1 MNKNDSFDDI
11 LNFDKRNEDS
21 RISLL
26 DKYIY
31 NSNKHKEES
40 FSRLISFLYNLFFIK
55 EKTKDNINEI
65 FLIQKCIMDYLYS
78 EYNGNF
84 FPSDFFKLLNSLFEI
99 AKSFDSER
107 KTKFFEKIVK
117 LFEQGQEIYKNFILK
132 YFNELFEILI
142 YSKIDQNNNVKA
154 KGMILD
160 NIVEDNLENNNDI
173 FDLEKFEKLLVEKI
187 NTNQPILT
195 GFFLIGS
202 IK

>member
-1 MNKNDSFDDI
+1 
-11 LNFDKRNEDS
+11 
-21 RISLL
+21 
-26 DKYIY
+26 
-31 NSNKHKEES
+31 
-40 FSRLISFLYNLFFIK
+40 
-55 EKTKDNINEI
+55 
-65 FLIQKCIMDYLYS
+65 MDYFYS

-84 FPSDFFKLLNSLFEI
+84 FPSDFFKLLSSLFEI

-107 KTKFFEKIVK
+107 KTKFFEKIVE

-160 NIVEDNLENNNDI
+160 NILEDSLKNNNDI

-187 NTNQPILT
+187 NINQPILT
-195 GFFLIGS
+195 GFLFKWISIIIPLSSEKNFLEKVFIDFIPWI
-202 IK
+202 IKAKNSGEIVIVIKLDNQDFDNYIKK